1 MLFKSQNSAMTKKLE
16 HSFSRFSVSCIS
28 VSLPFVSVLSGSV
41 DEDLLF
47 LALPL
52 GLADHI
58 SIGRSVVT
66 SITGD
71 FLLPLPFFFLNDEIC
86 LLLKFLHPDQFLD
99 ILTNNILVLHHF
111 IKLPGDEI
119 NRGSINIFQFS
130 FIF

>member
-58 SIGRSVVT
+58 SIWRSVVT
-66 SITGD
+66 SVPRY
-71 FLLPLPFFFLNDEIC
+71 FLLSSP
-86 LLLKFLHPDQFLD
+86 LLLLSDLFRISHKVHLGFISTLTFVFLLRFVIIGIP
-99 ILTNNILVLHHF
+99 VV
-111 IKLPGDEI
+111 GD
-119 NRGSINIFQFS
+119 
-130 FIF
+130 